1 MEVDLMKEKM
11 WNTLSVKNLMTNM
24 MSLEGKRR
32 NFVESQLD
40 PKLYYKKK
48 LRVKKMMMKMM
59 RMLISPNTN

>member
-1 MEVDLMKEKM
+1 MKEKM